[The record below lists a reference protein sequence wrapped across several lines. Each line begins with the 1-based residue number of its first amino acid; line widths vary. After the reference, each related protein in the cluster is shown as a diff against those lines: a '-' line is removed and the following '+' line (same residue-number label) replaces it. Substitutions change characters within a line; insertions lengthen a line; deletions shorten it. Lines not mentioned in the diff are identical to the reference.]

1 MQPSLSP
8 PSFRRLIGIST
19 AARFLVDVSAQIF
32 NPFLPILAA
41 GVGMSVV
48 QLGQLIGLRNAMGL
62 FAPVT
67 GALADRFGYQRVIRM
82 ALLTLAASFLLLA
95 FSTAPWMVV
104 LALALCGLGFGAF
117 VPNLHAF
124 VSNQL
129 PYHQRARGLGM
140 IEYAWA
146 LTGILGLSLIGLLIE
161 QAGWRTPFLLLAI
174 GMVAMNFVFATL
186 PDHRRHQGPHATAQG
201 LNALLLPPGNRRST
215 YATMLAGALSYCA
228 AMQIMLSYGAWL
240 ADQYQLGAAALGTVA
255 FVLGWFDLIASVS
268 VSVFTDRIGKR
279 RSMLI
284 GVAGSLVGY
293 LLMPL
298 LNLALLPAVAIIGVT
313 RCFFEFSIVSHLP
326 LLSEQMPAHR
336 GKVMSLGAALSLGS
350 STVAAFSGPWLLVN
364 LGVAALAW
372 SSAALV
378 LLSLLT
384 ILFLVRETP
393 EIP

>member
-1 MQPSLSP
+1 MQPPLPSL
-8 PSFRRLIGIST
+8 SFRRLIGIST
-19 AARFLVDVSAQIF
+19 AAKFLVDVSAQIF
-32 NPFLPILAA
+32 NPFLPIFAA
-41 GVGMSVV
+41 GVGMNVV
-48 QLGQLIGLRNAMGL
+48 QLGQLLGLRNAMGL

-82 ALLTLAASFLLLA
+82 ALLTIAASFLLLA
-95 FSTAPWMVV
+95 FSTAPWMVL
-104 LALALCGLGFGAF
+104 LALALCGLGLGAF
-117 VPNLHAF
+117 VPNLQAF

-129 PYHQRARGLGM
+129 PYQQRARGLGM

-161 QAGWRTPFLLLAI
+161 QSSWRTPFLLLAV

-186 PDHRRHQGPHATAQG
+186 PDSQRQQGPQSAAQA
-201 LNALLLPPGNRRST
+201 LNTLLLPPGNRRST

-228 AMQIMLSYGAWL
+228 AMQIMLAYGVWL
-240 ADQYQLGAAALGTVA
+240 ADQYQLEAAALGTVA
-255 FVLGWFDLIASVS
+255 FVLGWFDLAASVS
-268 VSVFTDRIGKR
+268 VSFFTDRIGKR
-279 RSMLI
+279 RSVLI
-284 GVAGSLVGY
+284 GIIGSLVGY

-298 LNLALLPAVAIIGVT
+298 LNLALLPTVAIIGVT
-313 RCFFEFSIVSHLP
+313 RCFFEFGIVSHFP

-336 GKVMSLGAALSLGS
+336 GKVMSLGAALSLGG
-350 STVAAFSGPWLLVN
+350 STLAGFSGPWLLVN

-384 ILFLVRETP
+384 VLFLVRETP
-393 EIP
+393 

>member
-1 MQPSLSP
+1 
-8 PSFRRLIGIST
+8 
-19 AARFLVDVSAQIF
+19 
-32 NPFLPILAA
+32 
-41 GVGMSVV
+41 
-48 QLGQLIGLRNAMGL
+48 
-62 FAPVT
+62 
-67 GALADRFGYQRVIRM
+67 
-82 ALLTLAASFLLLA
+82 
-95 FSTAPWMVV
+95 
-104 LALALCGLGFGAF
+104 
-117 VPNLHAF
+117 
-124 VSNQL
+124 
-129 PYHQRARGLGM
+129 
-140 IEYAWA
+140 
-146 LTGILGLSLIGLLIE
+146 
-161 QAGWRTPFLLLAI
+161 
-174 GMVAMNFVFATL
+174 MVAMNFVFATL